1 MNEITNKIAL
11 VTGGSRG
18 IGRAI
23 SISLAKEG
31 IRVAINYA
39 TNESEAKL
47 TANKIKELGGA
58 EPLLIQ
64 FDVSNSGEVD
74 KAIEKIQK
82 TLGSIDILV
91 NNAGVSKNGLL
102 IRYKDAD
109 WRHVLGTNLDGAF
122 YCARACSRLMLK
134 KKWGRIINISSVV
147 GEMGSAGQVAYVSAK
162 AGLIGMT
169 KSMAKELASRQIT
182 VNAITPGYIKTDM
195 TAYMDE
201 KRQQEIVEQI
211 PLGSEGNTEDIA
223 NAAVFLASE
232 KARYITGHIL
242 AVNGGLYM

>member
-1 MNEITNKIAL
+1 MNELVNKVAL

-23 SISLAKEG
+23 CLMLARAG
-31 IRVAINYA
+31 ASVVINYVS
-39 TNESEAKL
+39 NEEEAKI
-47 TANKIKELGGA
+47 TAREIEEAGG
-58 EPLLIQ
+58 EKPLLSR
-64 FDVSNSGEVD
+64 FDVSHSEEVNSAVQ
-74 KAIEKIQK
+74 KIGDEQ
-82 TLGSIDILV
+82 GSIDILV

-102 IRYKDAD
+102 IRYKDED
-109 WRHVLGTNLDGAF
+109 WRNVLATNLDGAF
-122 YCARACSRLMLK
+122 YCSRVCSRMMLK

-182 VNAITPGYIKTDM
+182 VNAITPGFIHTDM

-201 KRQQEIVEQI
+201 GRQQEILRQI
-211 PLGSEGNTEDIA
+211 PLGCAGKTEDIA
-223 NAAVFLASE
+223 HAAVFLASE

>member
-1 MNEITNKIAL
+1 MSEVINKIAL

-23 SISLAKEG
+23 SVLLAKEG

-39 TNESEAKL
+39 SNEKEAKI
-47 TANKIKELGGA
+47 TEKQIKEEGGA

-64 FDVSNSGEVD
+64 FDVSNSDEVD
-74 KAIEKIQK
+74 IAIEKIQK

-102 IRYKDAD
+102 IRYKNAD
-109 WRHVLGTNLDGAF
+109 WRDILETNLDGAF

-147 GEMGSAGQVAYVSAK
+147 AEMGSAGQVAYVSAK

-169 KSMAKELASRQIT
+169 KSMAKELGPRQIT
-182 VNAITPGYIKTDM
+182 VNAITPGFVKTDM

-201 KRQQEIVEQI
+201 KRQQEIVAQI
-211 PLGSEGNTEDIA
+211 PLGCEGTTQDIA
-223 NAAVFLASE
+223 HAAVFLASE
-232 KARYITGHIL
+232 KARYITGHVL